1 MPTPQIS
8 TFEQLKNFIN
18 ENLPDNIS
26 GVIDPLDIRTSLLR
40 LIDTQELNNA
50 ILYANFSPEQT
61 EVWNSLIDKLE
72 QIQIGNNLG
81 LIKTTD
87 TPPATGKYRGDVA
100 TAGTYTNFKN
110 SEGVAL
116 AFTQPEI
123 DENFCSIYVSDNIC
137 TKVNTE
143 KRLPV
148 VENITQSQTTF
159 AEEILVFG
167 KNRFNKLTVT
177 PNKYVNPSTGELLD
191 NNSYFASDYINVTD
205 LQGKDVVL
213 SYLFHISFYTK
224 KDATGY
230 ISGREYG
237 PANIEVP
244 NSAKYCRFSIADS
257 FPLDI
262 FQFEAGS
269 IATFYENYTFP
280 ISKTYIPNLELGFDN
295 LPMIAVPSVIYW
307 LVGKQMNIYFESSI
321 FGKIGQKARDFYCSV
336 LSTKGKFLEKK
347 YRVSPTDN
355 FTFKIKAEKDEK
367 SISKTV
373 NVEAV
378 PTTNGNGITRKILT
392 IGDSTV
398 NAAYTT
404 YKMKQF
410 FDSDVMNIDFIGT
423 LVGNTVHHEGRSGWS
438 FFTYGTNYSGNP
450 FWNAGTSKFDL
461 SYYLTSTSQ
470 TLGANDWVHIQLGIN
485 DLFQSALLDETFDV
499 AAKIEQMKVF
509 LTAMITSIHEH
520 NSNIRIGIAITIP
533 PAISQDST
541 GNGLNSSAYSL
552 EYYVKKGLV
561 KWWEYLLAMYDNETM
576 RNSKIYLV
584 PVNCTIDREN
594 NFPTEIQNIDEINS
608 NQISVQNND
617 VHPDLAGYEQMS
629 IPYISIV
636 KKFA

>member
-1 MPTPQIS
+1 MAIDPELVSIKEAKDLPTSEAKSTSDFLFFEDQVLKKSPMSNIYDKVTSGIKGNATQANAPTPY
-8 TFEQLKNFIN
+8 TAEDFPNGLFETYVVRTPLTMPNNWGSAVTQSELDANNVYFDVKN
-18 ENLPDNIS
+18 
-26 GVIDPLDIRTSLLR
+26 GVITKSLSFRNNEILDGS
-40 LIDTQELNNA
+40 
-50 ILYANFSPEQT
+50 
-61 EVWNSLIDKLE
+61 V
-72 QIQIGNNLG
+72 
-81 LIKTTD
+81 
-87 TPPATGKYRGDVA
+87 TPQK
-100 TAGTYTNFKN
+100 
-110 SEGVAL
+110 
-116 AFTQPEI
+116 
-123 DENFCSIYVSDNIC
+123 
-137 TKVNTE
+137 
-143 KRLPV
+143 
-148 VENITQSQTTF
+148 TTF

-191 NNSYFASDYINVTD
+191 NASYSASDFIYIGD
-205 LQGKDVVL
+205 LQGQDIHL
-213 SYLFHISFYTK
+213 SYILHLAFYDKDKVFISAIEGGSYT
-224 KDATGY
+224 
-230 ISGREYG
+230 
-237 PANIEVP
+237 IEVL
-244 NSAKYCRFSIADS
+244 NTAYFIRTSIIDS
-257 FPLDI
+257 NPAEFY
-262 FQFEAGS
+262 QVEKGS
-269 IATFYENYTFP
+269 VATTYESYIEP
-280 ISKTYIPNLELGFDN
+280 ISKTFIPNLILNTESLAE
-295 LPMIAVPSVIYW
+295 ITVPSVIYW
-307 LVGKQMNIYFESSI
+307 LVGKQMNVYFESSI
-321 FGKIGQKARDFYCSV
+321 FGKIGQKASDFYCSV

-499 AAKIEQMKVF
+499 AAKIEQMKGF

-561 KWWEYLLAMYDNETM
+561 KWWEYLLTMYDNETM
-576 RNSKIYLV
+576 RNSKIYLI

>member
-116 AFTQPEI
+116 VFTQPEI
-123 DENFCSIYVSDNIC
+123 DENFCYIYVSDNIC
-137 TKVNTE
+137 TKFITE

-269 IATFYENYTFP
+269 IATFYENYTLP

-347 YRVSPTDN
+347 YRVSPIDN

-373 NVEAV
+373 NVEAI
-378 PTTNGNGITRKILT
+378 PTNNGNGITRKILT

-470 TLGANDWVHIQLGIN
+470 TLGANDWIHIQLGIN

-499 AAKIEQMKVF
+499 AAKIEQMKGF

-576 RNSKIYLV
+576 RNSKIYLI

>member
-1 MPTPQIS
+1 MANQI
-8 TFEQLKNFIN
+8 TINVTDGVLNKNAGIVDAEQSNKQVYNKSQV
-18 ENLPDNIS
+18 DQKVSNI
-26 GVIDPLDIRTSLLR
+26 LL
-40 LIDTQELNNA
+40 
-50 ILYANFSPEQT
+50 S
-61 EVWNSLIDKLE
+61 
-72 QIQIGNNLG
+72 NNLG
-81 LIKTTD
+81 LINLTD

-100 TAGTYTNFKN
+100 TAGTYTNFKDL
-110 SEGVAL
+110 SGVAL
-116 AFTQPEI
+116 VFTQPEI

-137 TKVNTE
+137 TKVITE

-159 AEEILVFG
+159 AEEILIFG

-191 NNSYFASDYINVTD
+191 NNAYFASDYINVTD

-269 IATFYENYTFP
+269 IATFYENYTLP

-321 FGKIGQKARDFYCSV
+321 FGKIGQKAHDFYCSV

-347 YRVSPTDN
+347 YRVSPTEN

-367 SISKTV
+367 NISKTV
-373 NVEAV
+373 NVEAI
-378 PTTNGNGITRKILT
+378 PTNNGNGITRKILT

-410 FDSDVMNIDFIGT
+410 FDSDVMNVTFIGT
-423 LVGNTVHHEGRSGWS
+423 LENNGVHHEGRSGWS
-438 FFTYGTNYSGNP
+438 FYTYCTNYAGNP

-461 SYYLTSTSQ
+461 AYYLTSTSQ
-470 TLGANDWVHIQLGIN
+470 TLGSNDWVNIQLGIN
-485 DLFQSALLDETFDV
+485 DLFASALLDGSFDV
-499 AAKIEQMKVF
+499 DAKIEQMKGF
-509 LTAMITSIHEH
+509 LNDMITSIHAH
-520 NSNIRIGIAITIP
+520 NSNIRIGIGITTP
-533 PAISQDST
+533 PAISQDAT

-561 KWWEYLLAMYDNETM
+561 KWWEYLLAMYDNEAT
-576 RNSKIYLV
+576 RTSKIYLV
-584 PVNCTIDREN
+584 PINCTIDREH
-594 NFPTEIQNIDEINS
+594 NFPTEMQNIDEINTT
-608 NQISVQNND
+608 QISVQNND

>member
-81 LIKTTD
+81 LINLTD
-87 TPPATGKYRGDVA
+87 TPPATGKHRGDVA

-116 AFTQPEI
+116 VFTQPEI

-137 TKVNTE
+137 TKVITE

-167 KNRFNKLTVT
+167 KNRFNKLTIT
-177 PNKYVNPSTGELLD
+177 PNKYVNPSTGELAD
-191 NNSYFASDYINVTD
+191 NASYSASDFIYIGD
-205 LQGKDVVL
+205 LQGQDIHL
-213 SYLFHISFYTK
+213 SYILHLAFYD
-224 KDATGY
+224 KDKVF
-230 ISGREYG
+230 ISGIEGGSYT
-237 PANIEVP
+237 IEVL
-244 NSAKYCRFSIADS
+244 NTAYFIRTSIIDS
-257 FPLDI
+257 NPAEFY
-262 FQFEAGS
+262 QVEKGS
-269 IATFYENYTFP
+269 VATTYESYIEP
-280 ISKTYIPNLELGFDN
+280 ISKTFIPNLILNTESLAE
-295 LPMIAVPSVIYW
+295 ITVPSVIYW
-307 LVGKQMNIYFESSI
+307 LVGKQMNVYFESSI
-321 FGKIGQKARDFYCSV
+321 FGKIGQKASDLYCSV
-336 LSTKGKFLEKK
+336 FSLKGKFLEKK
-347 YRVSPTDN
+347 FRVTPTEDFS
-355 FTFKIKAEKDEK
+355 FTLKAEKDDKVVSK
-367 SISKTV
+367 SV

-378 PTTNGNGITRKILT
+378 PTTNGNGVTRKMLR
-392 IGDSTV
+392 IGDSTE
-398 NAAYTT
+398 AASYTS

-410 FDSDVMNIDFIGT
+410 FDADVMNVTFIGT
-423 LVGNTVHHEGRSGWS
+423 LENNGVHHEGRSGWS
-438 FFTYGTNYSGNP
+438 FYTYCTNYAGNP

-461 SYYLTSTSQ
+461 AYYLTSTSQ
-470 TLGANDWVHIQLGIN
+470 TLGSNDWVNIQLGIN
-485 DLFQSALLDETFDV
+485 DLFASALLDGSFDV
-499 AAKIEQMKVF
+499 DAKIEQMKGF
-509 LTAMITSIHEH
+509 LNDMITSIHAH
-520 NSNIRIGIAITIP
+520 NSNIRIGIGITTP